1 MRKINS
7 SSAYALILAVL
18 ITGCTVNPYS
28 GEKQVGKAA
37 YGAGIGAASGAL
49 IGMLTGDDSR
59 ERRNHALIGAGIGAL
74 AGGGAGYYMDVQE
87 TKLRQRLQASGVS
100 VTRAGDEIVLNMPGN
115 ITFDSG
121 SASVKSNFYEV
132 LNSVVLVLNEYPKSL
147 VDIFGHTDSTGSSQM
162 NQQLSE
168 NRAASVGQYF
178 ISQGVINRRIATKG
192 FGERHP
198 VTTNDSSAGRS
209 SNRRVEIRI
218 SPLTST

>member
-1 MRKINS
+1 MKKANIS
-7 SSAYALILAVL
+7 SVYGLILAALVA
-18 ITGCTVNPYS
+18 GCTVNPYS

-59 ERRNHALIGAGIGAL
+59 EKRNHALIGAGVGAL
-74 AGGGAGYYMDVQE
+74 AGAGAGYYMDVQE
-87 TKLRQRLQASGVS
+87 AKLRQRLQASGVG
-100 VTRAGDEIVLNMPGN
+100 VTRVGDEIVLNMPGN

-132 LNSVVLVLNEYPKSL
+132 LNSVVLVFKEYPKSL

-178 ISQGVINRRIATKG
+178 ITQGVINRRIATKG
-192 FGERHP
+192 FGERYP
-198 VTTNDSSAGRS
+198 VTTNDTPEGRS
-209 SNRRVEIRI
+209 ANRRVEIRI

>member
-1 MRKINS
+1 MKKDNIS
-7 SSAYALILAVL
+7 LVVGLIFAGLV
-18 ITGCTVNPYS
+18 TGCTVNPYS
-28 GEKQVGKAA
+28 GEKQVGKVA

-59 ERRNHALIGAGIGAL
+59 ERRNHALIGAGVGAL

-87 TKLRQRLQASGVS
+87 TKLRQRLQVSGVS
-100 VTRAGDEIVLNMPGN
+100 VTRVGDEIVLNMPGN

-132 LNSVVLVLNEYPKSL
+132 LNSVSLVLNEYPKSL
-147 VDIFGHTDSTGSSQM
+147 VDVFGHTDSTGSAQM

-178 ISQGVINRRIATKG
+178 ITQGVMRKRIATKG
-192 FGERHP
+192 FGENHP
-198 VTTNDSSAGRS
+198 VTTNDTSAGRS
-209 SNRRVEIRI
+209 TNRRVEIRI